1 LVLNSII
8 VIINEIPLPPLQQIS
23 SLMIILS
30 MLEIIIGS
38 SPEPELD

>member
-1 LVLNSII
+1 VLNSII